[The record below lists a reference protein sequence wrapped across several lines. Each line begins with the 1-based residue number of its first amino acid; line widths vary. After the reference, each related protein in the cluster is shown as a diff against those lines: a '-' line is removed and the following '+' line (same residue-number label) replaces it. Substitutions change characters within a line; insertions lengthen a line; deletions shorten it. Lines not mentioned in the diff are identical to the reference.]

1 MTAPSRTSGPTASV
15 QHPPTGSAKGPAIGS
30 VWRLVAFREVSVK
43 LRDRNFLV
51 STALM
56 LVLVVAAIAIQFVA
70 AGHQSTEQIAVRG
83 SAGATVVNAAEQL
96 ADAADAKVK
105 LEPQQ
110 ADSAQ
115 DVKDRVSSGK
125 ADAGLLRDGDG
136 WRLIGKSSRHT
147 EVATYLGAAVQQ
159 DAVRRNAKAHGTTL
173 AELQQGSQL
182 PYDLLSP
189 DHADEGAARVGGIVF
204 GMLFYLA
211 ALLFGMAIA
220 NSVVEEKQNR
230 IVEIIASAI
239 PLRQLLIGK
248 IVGNTVLALG
258 QVVLLS
264 LVGIGGLLVTDNTD
278 LLTQMASG
286 IGWFVPFFLIGFLA
300 LAALWAVVG
309 ALATRSE
316 DVQST
321 SAPMTALV
329 AIVFFG
335 GILTSGATQA
345 ALSYVP
351 IFSTIAMP
359 ARMLS
364 GDASWW
370 EPLVALAIALAGAYG
385 ILRLAERMYRTALL
399 QTSHKLSFRQALRQE
414 AE

>member
-1 MTAPSRTSGPTASV
+1 MTVES
-15 QHPPTGSAKGPAIGS
+15 HSAATHS
-30 VWRLVAFREVSVK
+30 VWRLVAAREVSVK

-56 LVLVVAAIAIQFVA
+56 LVLVVAVFGIQFVA
-70 AGHQSTEQIAVRG
+70 AGHESTDKIAVSSTTG
-83 SAGATVVNAAEQL
+83 AAVVKSADQMAG
-96 ADAADAKVK
+96 AADAKLK
-105 LEPQQ
+105 LQPQQ
-110 ADSAQ
+110 ADSVQ
-115 DVKDRVSSGK
+115 QVKDRVSSG
-125 ADAGLLRDGDG
+125 AVDAGLVQVGDG
-136 WRLIGKSSRHT
+136 WQLIGKSDRDT
-147 EVATYLGAAVQQ
+147 DLARYVGQAVQQ
-159 DAVRRNAKAHGTTL
+159 QVVQHNAQAAGTSLT
-173 AELQQGSQL
+173 QL
-182 PYDLLSP
+182 RKGAQLRYDVLSP
-189 DHADEGAARVGGIVF
+189 DGNDKGAARVGGVVF
-204 GMLFYLA
+204 GTLFYLA

-264 LVGIGGLLVTDNTD
+264 LVGVGGLMVTDKAD
-278 LLTQMASG
+278 LLDQLAPG
-286 IGWFVPFFLIGFLA
+286 IGWFVPFFLVGFLT

-321 SAPMTALV
+321 SAPMTGLV

-335 GILTSGATQA
+335 GILSTGLVQTV
-345 ALSYVP
+345 LSYVP
-351 IFSTIAMP
+351 IVSTIAMP
-359 ARMLS
+359 ARLLN

-370 EPLVALAIALAGAYG
+370 EPLLALVIAVGGAYA
-385 ILRLAERMYRTALL
+385 ILRLAERMYRTALM
-399 QTSHKLSFRQALRQE
+399 QTSHKLSFRQALRQDP
-414 AE
+414 A

>member
-1 MTAPSRTSGPTASV
+1 MSAEDATTSTN
-15 QHPPTGSAKGPAIGS
+15 S
-30 VWRLVAFREVSVK
+30 VWRLVAAREVSVK

-51 STALM
+51 STAVM
-56 LVLVVAAIAIQFVA
+56 LALVVAVIGIQFVVAGQENTKKVAVQNTA
-70 AGHQSTEQIAVRG
+70 ASTLVG
-83 SAGATVVNAAEQL
+83 SADQL
-96 ADAADAKVK
+96 ADAADASVTLKPDRVDST
-105 LEPQQ
+105 Q
-110 ADSAQ
+110 A
-115 DVKDRVSSGK
+115 VKDRVSSGK
-125 ADAGLLRDGDG
+125 ADAGLVRAGDG
-136 WRLIGKSSRHT
+136 WRLIGKSSRNA
-147 EVATYLGAAVQQ
+147 ELATYLGQAVQQ
-159 DAVRRNAKAHGTTL
+159 DAVRRNAEASGVTL
-173 AELQQGSQL
+173 AQLQKGSRL
-182 PYDLLSP
+182 RYDLLSGS
-189 DHADEGAARVGGIVF
+189 DDDKGAAQVGGVVF
-204 GMLFYLA
+204 GTLFYLA

-248 IVGNTVLALG
+248 IVGNTALALG

-264 LVGIGGLLVTDNTD
+264 LVGVGGLLATDNAD
-278 LLTQMASG
+278 LLRQLAPG
-286 IGWFVPFFLIGFLA
+286 IGWFVPFFLVGFLA

-335 GILTSGATQA
+335 GILASGAIQA
-345 ALSYVP
+345 VLSFVP

-359 ARMLS
+359 ARVLT

-370 EPLVALAIALAGAYG
+370 EPLVSLVIALGGAYA

-399 QTSHKLSFRQALRQE
+399 QTSHKMSFRQAMRPIRIE
-414 AE
+414 

>member
-1 MTAPSRTSGPTASV
+1 MSVTTDPTNVRSV
-15 QHPPTGSAKGPAIGS
+15 GG

-56 LVLVVAAIAIQFVA
+56 LVLVVAVIGIQFFVAGHEETKKIATPTA
-70 AGHQSTEQIAVRG
+70 AGVG
-83 SAGATVVNAAEQL
+83 VVKSADRMAS
-96 ADAADAKVK
+96 AADSNVK
-105 LEPQQ
+105 LRSQQ
-110 ADSAQ
+110 ANSAQ
-115 DVKDRVSSGK
+115 DVRAAVSSGK
-125 ADAGLLRDGDG
+125 ADAGLVRSGEG
-136 WRLIGKSSRHT
+136 WRLIGKSSRNT
-147 EVATYLGAAVQQ
+147 ELATYVGQAVQQ
-159 DAVRRNAKAHGTTL
+159 DAVRRNAEAAGTTL
-173 AELQQGSQL
+173 GQLQQGSQL
-182 PYDLLSP
+182 RYDLLSP
-189 DHADEGAARVGGIVF
+189 DDDDENAARVGGVVF

-248 IVGNTVLALG
+248 IAGNTVLALG

-264 LVGIGGLLVTDNTD
+264 LVGIGGLVVTGNTD
-278 LLTQMASG
+278 LLSQLAPA
-286 IGWFVPFFLIGFLA
+286 IGWFVPFFLVGFLA

-329 AIVFFG
+329 AIIFFG
-335 GILTSGATQA
+335 GILTTGTFQA
-345 ALSYVP
+345 VLSFVP

-370 EPLVALAIALAGAYG
+370 EPLVSLLTALGGAYA

-399 QTSHKLSFRQALRQE
+399 QTSHKLSFRQALRQD
-414 AE
+414 AD

>member
-1 MTAPSRTSGPTASV
+1 MTAGTTEIATR
-15 QHPPTGSAKGPAIGS
+15 S
-30 VWRLVAFREVSVK
+30 VWRLVAAREVAVK

-56 LVLVVAAIAIQFVA
+56 LVLVVAAIGIQFA
-70 AGHQSTEQIAVRG
+70 FSGHTETKKIAVQGPAG
-83 SAGATVVNAAEQL
+83 SSIVASASAMAKE
-96 ADAADAKVK
+96 ADAKLK
-105 LEPQQ
+105 LQPVR
-110 ADSAQ
+110 ATSATA
-115 DVKDRVSSGK
+115 VEHRVTAGK
-125 ADAGLLRDGDG
+125 ADAGLLRAGDG
-136 WRLIGKSSRHT
+136 WRLVGKTIRNPQL
-147 EVATYLGAAVQQ
+147 ATYLGQAVQQ
-159 DAVRRNAKAHGTTL
+159 DVVRRNAAAAGTTL
-173 AELQQGSQL
+173 ADLQHGAGLS
-182 PYDLLSP
+182 YDLLQP
-189 DHADEGAARVGGIVF
+189 GGDDEGTARAGGVVF

-264 LVGIGGLLVTDNTD
+264 LVGVGGLLVTDNAD
-278 LLTQMASG
+278 LLDHLAPG
-286 IGWFVPFFLIGFLA
+286 IGWFVPFFLVGFLA

-329 AIVFFG
+329 AIVFFA
-335 GILTSGATQA
+335 GILSTGAIQVI
-345 ALSYVP
+345 LSFVP
-351 IFSTIAMP
+351 VFSTIAMP
-359 ARMLS
+359 ARILS
-364 GDASWW
+364 GDTAWW
-370 EPLVALAIALAGAYG
+370 EPLLSLVIALVGAYG
-385 ILRLAERMYRTALL
+385 ILRLAERMYRRALL
-399 QTSHKLSFRQALRQE
+399 QTSHKMSFRQALR
-414 AE
+414 AATD

>member
-1 MTAPSRTSGPTASV
+1 MTSSTN
-15 QHPPTGSAKGPAIGS
+15 S
-30 VWRLVAFREVSVK
+30 VWRFVAAREVSVK

-56 LVLVVAAIAIQFVA
+56 LVLVVAAIGFQFIA
-70 AGHQSTEQIAVRG
+70 AGHEDTKKIAVQNPAATKLVS
-83 SAGATVVNAAEQL
+83 SADQL
-96 ADAADAKVK
+96 ADTADGK
-105 LEPQQ
+105 LKLQSHQ
-110 ADSAQ
+110 VDSAQ
-115 DVKDRVSSGK
+115 AVEDQVSSGK
-125 ADAGLLRDGDG
+125 ADAGLVRAGDG
-136 WRLIGKSSRHT
+136 WRLIGKSSRNT
-147 EVATYLGAAVQQ
+147 DLANYLGQAVQQ
-159 DAVRRNAKAHGTTL
+159 DAVRHNAAKAGTSL

-182 PYDLLSP
+182 SYDLLSP
-189 DHADEGAARVGGIVF
+189 DDDNEGAARAGGVVF

-248 IVGNTVLALG
+248 IVGNTILALG

-264 LVGIGGLLVTDNTD
+264 LVGLGGLLVTDNTD
-278 LLTQMASG
+278 LLGQLAPG
-286 IGWFVPFFLIGFLA
+286 IGWFVPFFLLGFLA

-335 GILTSGATQA
+335 GILATGAIQTV
-345 ALSYVP
+345 LSYVP
-351 IFSTIAMP
+351 IFSTISMP
-359 ARMLS
+359 ARILT

-370 EPLVALAIALAGAYG
+370 EPLVSLVIALGGAYA

-399 QTSHKLSFRQALRQE
+399 QTSYKMSFRQAMRQE
-414 AE
+414 AD

>member
-1 MTAPSRTSGPTASV
+1 MTATN
-15 QHPPTGSAKGPAIGS
+15 S
-30 VWRLVAFREVSVK
+30 VWRLVATREVSVK

-56 LVLVVAAIAIQFVA
+56 LVLVVAAIGIQFIA
-70 AGHQSTEQIAVRG
+70 AGHQETKKIAVQNTAASSLVV
-83 SAGATVVNAAEQL
+83 SAGRL
-96 ADAADAKVK
+96 ADAADSSVN
-105 LEPQQ
+105 LQSDRV
-110 ADSAQ
+110 DSAQ
-115 DVKDRVSSGK
+115 AVEQRVSSGK
-125 ADAGLLRDGDG
+125 ADAGLLRAGSG
-136 WRLIGKSSRHT
+136 WRLIGKSSRNT
-147 EVATYLGAAVQQ
+147 EVATYLGQAVQQ
-159 DAVRRNAKAHGTTL
+159 DAVQRNAEKSGTTL
-173 AELQQGSQL
+173 AELQQGAQL
-182 PYDLLSP
+182 SYDLLSP
-189 DHADEGAARVGGIVF
+189 NDDDEGAARVGGVVF

-264 LVGIGGLLVTDNTD
+264 LVGVGGLMVTDNAD
-278 LLTQMASG
+278 LLDQLAPG
-286 IGWFVPFFLIGFLA
+286 IVWFVPFFLVGFLA

-316 DVQST
+316 DVQAT

-335 GILTSGATQA
+335 GILATGTIQSV
-345 ALSYVP
+345 LSFVP

-359 ARMLS
+359 ARILT
-364 GDASWW
+364 GAASWW
-370 EPLVALAIALAGAYG
+370 EPLVSLVIALAGAYA

-399 QTSHKLSFRQALRQE
+399 QTSHKMSFRQAMRQE
-414 AE
+414 AD

>member
-1 MTAPSRTSGPTASV
+1 MSV
-15 QHPPTGSAKGPAIGS
+15 TTDPINTGSNVRSVGG

-51 STALM
+51 STAVM
-56 LVLVVAAIAIQFVA
+56 LVLVVAVIGIQFFVAGHEETKKIATPTA
-70 AGHQSTEQIAVRG
+70 AGVSVVK
-83 SAGATVVNAAEQL
+83 SADRMAS
-96 ADAADAKVK
+96 AADSNVK
-105 LEPQQ
+105 LQSQQ
-110 ADSAQ
+110 ANSAQ
-115 DVKDRVSSGK
+115 DVQAAVSSGK
-125 ADAGLLRDGDG
+125 ADAGLVRSGDG
-136 WRLIGKSSRHT
+136 WRLIGKSSRNT
-147 EVATYLGAAVQQ
+147 ELATYVGQAVQQ
-159 DAVRRNAKAHGTTL
+159 DAVRRNAEAAGTTL
-173 AELQQGSQL
+173 GQLQQGSQL
-182 PYDLLSP
+182 RYDLLSP
-189 DHADEGAARVGGIVF
+189 DDDDENAARVGGVVF

-248 IVGNTVLALG
+248 IAGNTVLALG

-264 LVGIGGLLVTDNTD
+264 LVGIGGLVVTDNTD
-278 LLTQMASG
+278 LLSQLAPA
-286 IGWFVPFFLIGFLA
+286 IGWFVPFFLVGFLA

-329 AIVFFG
+329 AIIFFG
-335 GILTSGATQA
+335 GILTTGTFQA
-345 ALSYVP
+345 VLSFVP

-359 ARMLS
+359 ARMLL

-370 EPLVALAIALAGAYG
+370 EPLLSLVLAVGGAYA
-385 ILRLAERMYRTALL
+385 ILRLAERMYRNALL
-399 QTSHKLSFRQALRQE
+399 QTSHKLSYRQALRPGD
-414 AE
+414 A

>member
-1 MTAPSRTSGPTASV
+1 M
-15 QHPPTGSAKGPAIGS
+15 SAENATMSTNS
-30 VWRLVAFREVSVK
+30 VWRFVATREVSVK

-56 LVLVVAAIAIQFVA
+56 LVLVVAAIGIQFIV
-70 AGHQSTEQIAVRG
+70 AGHEETKKVAVQNTTATALVK
-83 SAGATVVNAAEQL
+83 AGGRL
-96 ADAADAKVK
+96 ADASDASMK
-105 LEPQQ
+105 LQ
-110 ADSAQ
+110 AERVDSARA
-115 DVKDRVSSGK
+115 VKDRVSSGK
-125 ADAGLLRDGDG
+125 ADAGLVRAGDS
-136 WRLIGKSSRHT
+136 WRLIGKSSRNT
-147 EVATYLGAAVQQ
+147 ELANYLGQAVQQ
-159 DAVRRNAKAHGTTL
+159 DAVRRNAEKSGTSL
-173 AELQQGSQL
+173 AELQKGSEL
-182 PYDLLSP
+182 SYDLLSP
-189 DHADEGAARVGGIVF
+189 DNDNEGAARVGGVVF

-248 IVGNTVLALG
+248 IVGNTILALG

-264 LVGIGGLLVTDNTD
+264 LVGVGGLMVTDNTD
-278 LLTQMASG
+278 LLGQLAPG
-286 IGWFVPFFLIGFLA
+286 IGWFVPFFLLGFLA

-335 GILTSGATQA
+335 GIIATGTIQA
-345 ALSYVP
+345 VLSYVP

-359 ARMLS
+359 ARILT

-370 EPLVALAIALAGAYG
+370 EPLVSLVIALGGAYA
-385 ILRLAERMYRTALL
+385 ILRFAERMYRTALL
-399 QTSHKLSFRQALRQE
+399 QTSHKMSFRQAMRQE

>member
-1 MTAPSRTSGPTASV
+1 M
-15 QHPPTGSAKGPAIGS
+15 SAGTTDTTTHS
-30 VWRLVAFREVSVK
+30 VWRLVAAREVAVK

-56 LVLVVAAIAIQFVA
+56 LVLVVAAIGIQLVF
-70 AGHQSTEQIAVRG
+70 AGHTETKKIAVQG
-83 SAGATVVNAAEQL
+83 SAGSSIVASASAL
-96 ADAADAKVK
+96 AKSADAKLDLQPVAATSA
-105 LEPQQ
+105 
-110 ADSAQ
+110 AD
-115 DVKDRVSSGK
+115 VEKRVTAGK
-125 ADAGLLRDGDG
+125 ADAGLLRAGDG
-136 WRLIGKSSRHT
+136 WRLVGKSSRST
-147 EVATYLGAAVQQ
+147 ELATYLGQAVQQ
-159 DAVRRNAKAHGTTL
+159 DAVRRNAAAAGTTL
-173 AELQQGSQL
+173 ADLQRGADLS
-182 PYDLLSP
+182 YDLLQP
-189 DHADEGAARVGGIVF
+189 GGDDKGTARAGGVVF

-248 IVGNTVLALG
+248 IAGNTVLALA

-264 LVGIGGLLVTDNTD
+264 LVGVGGLLVTDNAD
-278 LLTQMASG
+278 LLDQLAPG
-286 IGWFVPFFLIGFLA
+286 IGWFLPFFLVGFLA

-335 GILTSGATQA
+335 GILATGTAQTV
-345 ALSYVP
+345 LSFVP

-359 ARMLS
+359 ARILT
-364 GDASWW
+364 GGTAWW
-370 EPLVALAIALAGAYG
+370 EAAASLVLALAGAYAV
-385 ILRLAERMYRTALL
+385 LRLAERMYRCALL
-399 QTSHKLSFRQALRQE
+399 QTSHKMSFRQALRAGTE
-414 AE
+414 

>member
-1 MTAPSRTSGPTASV
+1 M
-15 QHPPTGSAKGPAIGS
+15 SAENSAISTRS
-30 VWRLVAFREVSVK
+30 VWRLVAAREVSVK

-56 LVLVVAAIAIQFVA
+56 LVLVVAAIAIQFIA
-70 AGHQSTEQIAVRG
+70 AGHQETKQIAVQDTAG
-83 SAGATVVNAAEQL
+83 TQLVHSADRM
-96 ADAADAKVK
+96 ADAAGAKVK
-105 LEPQQ
+105 LQ
-110 ADSAQ
+110 AVQVDSARAVTTQ
-115 DVKDRVSSGK
+115 VSSGGV
-125 ADAGLLRDGDG
+125 DAGLVRAGDG
-136 WRLIGKSSRHT
+136 WRLVGKSSRNT
-147 EVATYLGAAVQQ
+147 ELANYLGRAVQQ
-159 DAVRRNAKAHGTTL
+159 KVVQRNAERAGATL
-173 AELQQGSQL
+173 AELQQGAQL
-182 PYDLLSP
+182 SYDLLSP
-189 DHADEGAARVGGIVF
+189 SEDDEGAARVGGVVF

-248 IVGNTVLALG
+248 IAGNTVLALA
-258 QVVLLS
+258 QVVLLA
-264 LVGIGGLLVTDNTD
+264 LVGVGGLLVTDNAD
-278 LLTQMASG
+278 LLDQLAPGM
-286 IGWFVPFFLIGFLA
+286 GWFVPFFLLGFLA

-335 GILTSGATQA
+335 GILVSGTMQTV
-345 ALSYVP
+345 LSYVP

-359 ARMLS
+359 ARILT
-364 GDASWW
+364 GAASWW
-370 EPLVALAIALAGAYG
+370 EPLVSLAIALAGAYA

-399 QTSHKLSFRQALRQE
+399 QTSHKLSFRQALRSTRVE
-414 AE
+414 N

>member
-1 MTAPSRTSGPTASV
+1 MNTTT
-15 QHPPTGSAKGPAIGS
+15 TT
-30 VWRLVAFREVSVK
+30 VWRLVATREISVK

-56 LVLVVAAIAIQFVA
+56 LVLVVAAIGIQFIA
-70 AGHQSTEQIAVRG
+70 TGHEETKRIAVQN
-83 SAGATVVNAAEQL
+83 SAASTLVASADRL
-96 ADAADAKVK
+96 ADHADASVN
-105 LEPQQ
+105 LQSDRV
-110 ADSAQ
+110 DSAQ
-115 DVKDRVSSGK
+115 AVERRVSSGK
-125 ADAGLLRDGDG
+125 ADAGLLRAGAG
-136 WRLIGKSSRHT
+136 WRLIGKSGRST
-147 EVATYLGAAVQQ
+147 DVATYLGQAVQQ
-159 DAVRRNAKAHGTTL
+159 DAVRRNAEKAGTSLAALQHG
-173 AELQQGSQL
+173 AQL
-182 PYDLLSP
+182 SYDLLSP
-189 DHADEGAARVGGIVF
+189 DDDDEGAARVGGVVF

-248 IVGNTVLALG
+248 IIGNTVLALG

-264 LVGIGGLLVTDNTD
+264 LVGVGGLMVTDNAD
-278 LLTQMASG
+278 LLDQLAPG
-286 IGWFVPFFLIGFLA
+286 IVWFVPFFLVGFLA

-316 DVQST
+316 DVQAT

-335 GILTSGATQA
+335 GILATGTIQSV
-345 ALSYVP
+345 LSFVP
-351 IFSTIAMP
+351 VFSTIAMP
-359 ARMLS
+359 ARVLT
-364 GDASWW
+364 GAASWW
-370 EPLVALAIALAGAYG
+370 EPLVSLVIALAGAYA

-399 QTSHKLSFRQALRQE
+399 QTSHKMSFRQALHQE
-414 AE
+414 AD

>member
-1 MTAPSRTSGPTASV
+1 MKSTN
-15 QHPPTGSAKGPAIGS
+15 S
-30 VWRLVAFREVSVK
+30 VWRLVAVREVSVK

-56 LVLVVAAIAIQFVA
+56 LVLVVAAIGIQFA
-70 AGHQSTEQIAVRG
+70 FAGHTDTKKIAVPN
-83 SAGATVVNAAEQL
+83 ATASKLVTAADRM
-96 ADAADAKVK
+96 ADTADAK
-105 LEPQQ
+105 LELQPRQ
-110 ADSAQ
+110 ADSAKS
-115 DVKDRVSSGK
+115 VTEMVSDGT
-125 ADAGLLRDGDG
+125 ADAGLVRSGDG
-136 WRLIGKSSRHT
+136 WRLIGKSSRNT
-147 EVATYLGAAVQQ
+147 DVATYLGQAVQQ
-159 DAVRRNAKAHGTTL
+159 DAVRRNAAASGTTL
-173 AELQQGSQL
+173 AQLQKGSQL
-182 PYDLLSP
+182 PYELLAP
-189 DHADEGAARVGGIVF
+189 NDDDEGAARVGGVVF

-248 IVGNTVLALG
+248 IIGNTVLALG

-264 LVGIGGLLVTDNTD
+264 LVGVGGLLVTDNTD
-278 LLTQMASG
+278 LLGQLAPG

-335 GILTSGATQA
+335 GILTTGVFQA
-345 ALSYVP
+345 VLSFVP

-359 ARMLS
+359 ARVLA
-364 GDASWW
+364 GDAAWW
-370 EPLVALAIALAGAYG
+370 EPLVALLIALAGAYA
-385 ILRLAERMYRTALL
+385 ILRFAERMYRTALM
-399 QTSHKLSFRQALRQE
+399 QTSHKLSFRQALRQG

>member
-1 MTAPSRTSGPTASV
+1 MSAETTYAST
-15 QHPPTGSAKGPAIGS
+15 HS
-30 VWRLVAFREVSVK
+30 VWRLVAAREVAVK

-56 LVLVVAAIAIQFVA
+56 LVLVVAAIGIQFA
-70 AGHQSTEQIAVRG
+70 FAGHTKTQHIAVQG
-83 SAGATVVNAAEQL
+83 SAGSSIVVSASGMAKS
-96 ADAADAKVK
+96 ADAKLALKPVRASSAK
-105 LEPQQ
+105 DLER
-110 ADSAQ
+110 
-115 DVKDRVSSGK
+115 RVTSG
-125 ADAGLLRDGDG
+125 AVDAGLLRAGDG
-136 WRLIGKSSRHT
+136 WRLVGKSSRNT
-147 EVATYLGAAVQQ
+147 ELATYLGQAVQQ
-159 DAVRRNAKAHGTTL
+159 DAVRRNAAAAGTTL
-173 AELQQGSQL
+173 ADLQHGAELT
-182 PYDLLSP
+182 YDLLRPSGE
-189 DHADEGAARVGGIVF
+189 DEGAARAGGIVF

-264 LVGIGGLLVTDNTD
+264 LVGVAGLLVTDNAD
-278 LLTQMASG
+278 LLGQLAPG
-286 IGWFVPFFLIGFLA
+286 IGWFVPFFLVGFLA

-335 GILTSGATQA
+335 GILSSGVLQTV
-345 ALSYVP
+345 LSFVP

-359 ARMLS
+359 ARILS
-364 GDASWW
+364 GDTAWW
-370 EPLVALAIALAGAYG
+370 EPGVSLLIALAGAYG
-385 ILRLAERMYRTALL
+385 ILRVAERMYRRALL
-399 QTSHKLSFRQALRQE
+399 QTSHKMSIRQALRAE

>member
-1 MTAPSRTSGPTASV
+1 MKSTN
-15 QHPPTGSAKGPAIGS
+15 S
-30 VWRLVAFREVSVK
+30 VWRLVAVREVSVK

-56 LVLVVAAIAIQFVA
+56 LVLVVAAIGIQFA
-70 AGHQSTEQIAVRG
+70 FAGHTDTKKIAVPN
-83 SAGATVVNAAEQL
+83 ATASKLVTAADRM
-96 ADAADAKVK
+96 ADTADAK
-105 LEPQQ
+105 LELQPRQ
-110 ADSAQ
+110 ADSAKS
-115 DVKDRVSSGK
+115 VTEMVSDGT
-125 ADAGLLRDGDG
+125 ADAGLVRSGHG
-136 WRLIGKSSRHT
+136 WRLIGKSSRNT
-147 EVATYLGAAVQQ
+147 DVATYLGQAVQQ
-159 DAVRRNAKAHGTTL
+159 DAVRRNAAASGTTL
-173 AELQQGSQL
+173 AQLQKGSQL
-182 PYDLLSP
+182 PYELLAP
-189 DHADEGAARVGGIVF
+189 NDDDEGAARVGGVVF

-248 IVGNTVLALG
+248 IIGNTVLALG

-264 LVGIGGLLVTDNTD
+264 LVGVGGLLVTDNTD
-278 LLTQMASG
+278 LLGQLAPG

-335 GILTSGATQA
+335 GILTTGVFQA
-345 ALSYVP
+345 VLSFVP

-359 ARMLS
+359 ARVLA
-364 GDASWW
+364 GDAAWW
-370 EPLVALAIALAGAYG
+370 EPLVALLIALAGAYA
-385 ILRLAERMYRTALL
+385 ILRFAERMYRTALM
-399 QTSHKLSFRQALRQE
+399 QTSHKLSFRQALRQG
-414 AE
+414 AD

>member
-1 MTAPSRTSGPTASV
+1 MTAGIPSTTTR
-15 QHPPTGSAKGPAIGS
+15 S
-30 VWRLVAFREVSVK
+30 VWRLVAAREISVK

-56 LVLVVAAIAIQFVA
+56 LVLVVAAIAIQFAV
-70 AGHQSTEQIAVRG
+70 AGHQDTKKIAT
-83 SAGATVVNAAEQL
+83 SSAAGARVVAAAERM
-96 ADAADAKVK
+96 AEAADAKVK
-105 LEPQQ
+105 LQPQQ
-110 ADSAQ
+110 ATSAG
-115 DVKDRVSSGK
+115 DVEHRVSSGD
-125 ADAGLLRDGDG
+125 ADAGVVRTGDG
-136 WRLIGKSSRHT
+136 WRLIGKSSRNST
-147 EVATYLGAAVQQ
+147 IATYLGRAVQQ
-159 DAVRRNAKAHGTTL
+159 DAVRRNAEAAGTTL
-173 AELQQGSQL
+173 AQLQRGAELR
-182 PYDLLSP
+182 YDLLSP
-189 DHADEGAARVGGIVF
+189 DGDDQGAARVGGVVF

-248 IVGNTVLALG
+248 IVGNTVLALA

-264 LVGIGGLLVTDNTD
+264 LVGVGGLLVTDNAG
-278 LLTQMASG
+278 LLDQLAPG
-286 IGWFVPFFLIGFLA
+286 IVVFVPFFLLGFLA

-335 GILTSGATQA
+335 GILSTGGVQA
-345 ALSYVP
+345 VLSYVP
-351 IFSTIAMP
+351 VFSTIAMP
-359 ARMLS
+359 ARVLT

-370 EPLVALAIALAGAYG
+370 EPLLSLVIAACGAYA

-399 QTSHKLSFRQALRQE
+399 QTSHKLSFREALRTQTD
-414 AE
+414 